1 MTTFSAPALPPKS
14 SSNGLVDMGESLS
27 TEAHDEAA
35 ARSQQIADSLSK
47 LEGRSHAAVAVGDA
61 EPALVQADVRE
72 DGDAPLASEQAVL
85 HATTAKLVAHDHD
98 SATPQPHARST
109 RSRTSSSNR
118 TSIGTLDSL
127 STTGETVY
135 EDAKDD
141 LYADGWEDEAL
152 PVLLFSELTKPP
164 VLFGAP
170 STVAADGVAPN
181 PTTGLQQSPFGRH
194 AFSPRSAFEEQAI
207 LLQRRASLQAQSE
220 ASRRVKARLS
230 SSTRSSDEHPSLIS
244 SRRHSALPSSV
255 QIPIATR
262 RASVAGATPTSSPPR
277 HTGHL
282 KPLVLTPTRTVQAPL
297 TSLSPTSPTSRRGS
311 ADLPKRGSFA
321 LVRQGSNASERARTS
336 PGARLSSSPRTP
348 SNRRSLG
355 YFDSSTSA
363 HVLGAHRNSLAPS
376 PSPPLHA
383 RRGRT
388 ASQDTA
394 ATSSTDDSALSRSSS
409 FPLPDSPASSVEGW
423 SDEKHVRVASAAE
436 ASPVG
441 PRGSPLLSDGEWER
455 EYQRRSSRSGPLE
468 MVEED
473 AATEQA
479 AALSGSAP
487 NGVGPAIDFTAA
499 TPSTIHAAG
508 SPTTIRSPHAGRP
521 KSKYDEHWRGDAV
534 TDSAAEESDA
544 APLGSRSSTD
554 SPASIERAHSPSLK
568 KGRPIVIKSVTARSS
583 AINARR
589 SQRLSQID
597 PPVGEASHRLSRAM
611 RRTSSA
617 TGATTHSASPR
628 TPPSTQLDSSTAQ
641 QRRLSVVRAPASP
654 GQPLA
659 GLAIWPPPAETKT
672 VSLAPALGYASD
684 AESAAGLSARESE
697 TDDEAFGARAA
708 SRSQRRTSGH
718 RRPSLLPRGPRAA
731 PEDDDFGPESWL
743 DVLLT
748 EEPPTRT
755 DRSHSAVDFGVDA
768 RSSKHSTSQHYESPR
783 KGSAPTPGCL
793 PSSSMLAPPRAGGLT
808 KKFLGGFLPKA
819 PDTVKK
825 PISIAPKDGSRP
837 TSLKPRPIVSGPL
850 ELEAASSAM
859 ARQRSTGSVRSLD
872 FGVVAGGSSTRS
884 SSAMSN
890 RVGGRAMVH
899 YPSAAVANYVR
910 QGKSADNEREEL
922 ASLHFDSTD
931 DLGASVDAVF
941 RRSPKKHQQHR
952 RSTSGS
958 PPPVPSKNGSP
969 HRHHRYGSI
978 GSIESLSSSASA
990 TSASASSPAGGR
1002 PRSRQNSISLSF
1014 SSGSLAFPSPLHAVK
1029 MERQASSERARDAWR
1044 AQVVER

>member
-1 MTTFSAPALPPKS
+1 MTTSPSSGVPTLSSSSALVDTSNSAPS
-14 SSNGLVDMGESLS
+14 
-27 TEAHDEAA
+27 EAHDEAS
-35 ARSQQIADSLSK
+35 ARARQIADSLSK
-47 LEGRSHAAVAVGDA
+47 LEGRTTGAPVLGEAKTASVQLENGEVDGAPSAPSQVVSRPTAVN
-61 EPALVQADVRE
+61 
-72 DGDAPLASEQAVL
+72 
-85 HATTAKLVAHDHD
+85 TCAHEHD
-98 SATPQPHARST
+98 SATAQPRARST
-109 RSRTSSSNR
+109 RPRTSSSNR
-118 TSIGTLDSL
+118 TSTATLDSM

-135 EDAKDD
+135 EDAKED
-141 LYADGWEDEAL
+141 LYADGWEDEVL

-164 VLFGAP
+164 VLFGVPA
-170 STVAADGVAPN
+170 TADGVAPTS
-181 PTTGLQQSPFGRH
+181 TTALQQSPFDRH
-194 AFSPRSAFEEQAI
+194 AFSPRSALEEQAI

-230 SSTRSSDEHPSLIS
+230 LSTRSSDERPSLAT
-244 SRRHSALPSSV
+244 SRRHSALPASM

-262 RASVAGATPTSSPPR
+262 RASVAGAAPTSCPPR
-277 HTGHL
+277 QSGHL

-297 TSLSPTSPTSRRGS
+297 TSLSPSPTSPTTRRGS

-321 LVRQGSNASERARTS
+321 LVRQGSNASDRARS
-336 PGARLSSSPRTP
+336 SQGARLSSSPRTP

-355 YFDSSTSA
+355 YFDSSTSP
-363 HVLGAHRNSLAPS
+363 HVVGGHRDSLAPS
-376 PSPPLHA
+376 PSPPLHV

-409 FPLPDSPASSVEGW
+409 LPLPDSPASSVEGW
-423 SDEKHVRVASAAE
+423 SDEKHARRGSVAE
-436 ASPVG
+436 PASVG

-468 MVEED
+468 MVAED
-473 AATEQA
+473 AATEQS
-479 AALSGSAP
+479 AALSGL
-487 NGVGPAIDFTAA
+487 GPAIDFTAA

-508 SPTTIRSPHAGRP
+508 SPSTITSPHATGRP
-521 KSKYDEHWRGDAV
+521 KSKYDEHWLGDAV

-597 PPVGEASHRLSRAM
+597 PPVGDANNRLSRAM
-611 RRTSSA
+611 RRTSST
-617 TGATTHSASPR
+617 TGATTHSSSPR
-628 TPPSTQLDSSTAQ
+628 TPPSAQLDRSTSQ
-641 QRRLSVVRAPASP
+641 QRRLSTARAPASS

-659 GLAIWPPPAETKT
+659 GLAIWPPPVETKT
-672 VSLAPALGYASD
+672 VSLAPALEYASD

-697 TDDEAFGARAA
+697 TDDEPFGARLAS

-755 DRSHSAVDFGVDA
+755 ARSHSAVEFGGA
-768 RSSKHSTSQHYESPR
+768 RRTSTSTSQQYDSSR

-819 PDTVKK
+819 PETAKK
-825 PISIAPKDGSRP
+825 PISIAPKDSNRRA
-837 TSLKPRPIVSGPL
+837 SLKPRPVVSGPL

-859 ARQRSTGSVRSLD
+859 AKQRSTGSVHSLD
-872 FGVVAGGSSTRS
+872 FGGTTTRS

-899 YPSAAVANYVR
+899 YPSAAAAAYVR
-910 QGKSADNEREEL
+910 QGQLADDSREEL

-941 RRSPKKHQQHR
+941 RHSPKHPYR
-952 RSTSGS
+952 RSTAGS

-969 HRHHRYGSI
+969 HRHHRYGSV
-978 GSIESLSSSASA
+978 GSIESLSSAASA
-990 TSASASSPAGGR
+990 TSVNASSPAAGKR
-1002 PRSRQNSISLSF
+1002 TRSRQGSISLSF
-1014 SSGSLAFPSPLHAVK
+1014 SSGSLAFPSPSHVVK
-1029 MERQASSERARDAWR
+1029 MERQASSERSRNAWR
-1044 AQVVER
+1044 AQAVER